1 METLQNLIIKYF
13 KADENTSAT
22 IIITISIFLI
32 GILIQFLSIQIKKCF
47 IKKVRR
53 KTFKE
58 IVRNLSKTIKK
69 QSDKFIKTSESF
81 SIESLGKFYLTRN
94 VLGHVDSFREF
105 DFVQVYESFLYR
117 INFRFINRR
126 KLISKIYEHMKL
138 TTVIDAKCN
147 KDIETL
153 FDKLN
158 HLERG
163 YLDSVDS
170 IRKKFIKLSDY
181 IRYNGT
187 KGLKKDYVE
196 YILAMDGVFA
206 DWAKLE
212 DRGHIY
218 VSYSNLT
225 SPLLKVNADFED
237 CNRELLDSLFDADN
251 YYKRIIRL
259 LDTYS
264 KLFKDYASCYKCSTK
279 VLSFCI
285 NKI

>member
-1 METLQNLIIKYF
+1 METLQNLIDKYF
-13 KADENTSAT
+13 KVDENTSAT

-32 GILIQFLSIQIKKCF
+32 GISIQFISNQIKKYF

-53 KTFKE
+53 KTFIE
-58 IVRNLSKTIKK
+58 IVRNLSKTTKK
-69 QSDKFIKTSESF
+69 QSDKFVKTSESL

-94 VLGHVDSFREF
+94 VLGHIDSFREF
-105 DFVQVYESFLYR
+105 NFVQVYESFLYR
-117 INFRFINRR
+117 INFKFINRR
-126 KLISKIYEHMKL
+126 KLISKIYEHVKL

-147 KDIETL
+147 RDIEKL

-170 IRKKFIKLSDY
+170 LRKKFIELSDN
-181 IRYNGT
+181 IRYNGI

-196 YILAMDGVFA
+196 YIIAMDRVFA
-206 DWAKLE
+206 NWSVLE
-212 DRGHIY
+212 DRGNIY
-218 VSYSNLT
+218 ISYNNLT
-225 SPLLKVNADFED
+225 SPLLKVNSDFVD
-237 CNRELLDSLFDADN
+237 CNRELLDFLFAADN

-264 KLFKDYASCYKCSTK
+264 KLFMDYASCYKCSTK
-279 VLSFCI
+279 VLTLCI